1 MVFWHQS
8 GTNRHFALAPLK
20 QARVNSRISCRMNQL
35 SERAGLVKP
44 QANEVA

>member
-20 QARVNSRISCRMNQL
+20 KAGARKLQDFL
-35 SERAGLVKP
+35 SHESILRESGTGETP
-44 QANEVA
+44 S